1 MKYYCWNCNEYT
13 DKQPPQHIDDVL
25 DRVEPGEVFPSGQC
39 LKCGALVYSDEIK
52 ESPAF
57 NFSASELITLLEAAR
72 ITLADADLFD
82 GIAES
87 LNISDEELKSLQEKL
102 IDFMNR

>member
-1 MKYYCWNCNEYT
+1 MKYYCFNCEKYT
-13 DKQPPQHIDDVL
+13 DKQPQQPDDVL

-39 LKCGALVYSDEIK
+39 DECHSLVYSDEIK
-52 ESPAF
+52 ENPAF

-82 GIAES
+82 GIADS
-87 LNISDEELKSLQEKL
+87 LDISDEELKSLQDKL
-102 IDFMNR
+102 INFMNR